1 MGNPKEILKFDNIIK
16 MMIAVLAWGAVTY
29 HMVATQILFISS
41 LEHQIVHLAFV
52 LILISLSST
61 LNITKKPL
69 KWFWMGLAILSLIST
84 GYIMYFYEHL
94 EEVIG
99 FPEND
104 DVLMGSL
111 LVILVIICTWK
122 SWGLTFPIITI
133 ACLLYFFLG
142 HLLPHPLYHPKFS
155 YSFVIGYLS
164 ISFRGIFGP
173 FLAFMA
179 NFGFL
184 LVFFGALLETM
195 GANQFFLE
203 MGKLG
208 GKVTYAGPA
217 HTAVI
222 GSSFVGMAS
231 GSAIGNVIITGSFT
245 IPTMK
250 KSGYTPEAAG
260 AIESVASTGSQIMPP
275 IMGSAVFLM
284 AGFLGIPYEHIM
296 IAGIIPAILYYF
308 GVGVGVEIWARKRK
322 IDPSKEKVDY
332 KVIYTRCLS
341 FIVPLGFLTGLLI
354 MHKSAGMASF
364 WAIILV
370 LFFGFVQPSTRP
382 SLKVLS
388 DGIVRGVVG
397 AVKISV
403 VIAAVAMIAQTF
415 ISTGLGTKV
424 AYVVQYISGN
434 NLYIM
439 LLMTMIFS
447 IILGCGM
454 PTMAAYALMAILVAP
469 ALVNAGISMFQAH
482 FFCFYFA
489 ILAAVTPPVA
499 LASLAAAGIAKSDY
513 YKTGILA
520 FKFAFP
526 GFIIPYFMVFNPSIL
541 LGFGG
546 SVQPILSIISAFLA
560 VLFFTIGI
568 LGFLFYP
575 IGFGMRLSMIISA
588 LLFCGFVIT
597 VIPTLFYSGISLC
610 LVSVLWQAW
619 KKKSVLDE
627 IPAKLLTTNH

>member
-1 MGNPKEILKFDNIIK
+1 MDVKEKSIFNSTISII
-16 MMIAVLAWGAVTY
+16 MAILAWGAITY

-41 LEHQIVHLAFV
+41 IEHQIVHLAFV
-52 LILISLSST
+52 ITLIALSSALT
-61 LNITKKPL
+61 IKKKSS
-69 KWFWMGLAILSLIST
+69 KWFWMAIVILGLIST
-84 GYIMYFYEHL
+84 GYIMYFYDHL

-99 FPEND
+99 FPDNV
-104 DVLMGSL
+104 DVVMGSL

-122 SWGLTFPIITI
+122 SWGMTFPIITI

-142 HLLPHPLYHPKFS
+142 HLLPQPFFHPKFD
-155 YSFVIGYLS
+155 FAMVVGYLS

-184 LVFFGALLETM
+184 LVFFGALLELM

-217 HTAVI
+217 HTAVV
-222 GSSFVGMAS
+222 GSSLVGMAS

-250 KSGYTPEAAG
+250 KSGYSAEAAG

-275 IMGSAVFLM
+275 IMGSSVFLM
-284 AGFLGIPYEHIM
+284 AGFLGKPYAEIM
-296 IAGIIPAILYYF
+296 IAGIIPALLYYF
-308 GVGVGVEIWARKRK
+308 GVGSGVELWARKNR
-322 IDPSKEKVDY
+322 IDPPKEKVDY
-332 KVIYTRCLS
+332 KIIYARCLS
-341 FIVPLGFLTGLLI
+341 FVVPLGFLTTLLI

-370 LFFGFVQPSTRP
+370 LFFGFIQTSTRP
-382 SLKVLS
+382 SLQALS
-388 DGIVRGVVG
+388 SGIVKGVIG
-397 AVKISV
+397 AAKISI

-424 AYVVQYISGN
+424 AYAVQYLSGD

-439 LLMTMIFS
+439 LLMTMVFS

-469 ALVNAGISMFQAH
+469 SLVNAGISMFQAH

-499 LASLAAAGIAKSDY
+499 LASLAAASIAEADY
-513 YKTGILA
+513 YKTGVLA
-520 FKFAFP
+520 FKFAFS
-526 GFIIPYFMVFNPSIL
+526 GFIIPYFVVFNPSIL
-541 LGFGG
+541 MQLEG
-546 SVQPILSIISAFLA
+546 SLSPILSISSAFLA

-568 LGFLFYP
+568 AGYLLYQ
-575 IGFGMRLSMIISA
+575 IGFISRTLIFINA
-588 LLFCGFVIT
+588 FLFCGYVIT
-597 VIPTLFYSGISLC
+597 IKPALFYIGIILSLF
-610 LVSVLWQAW
+610 SISWQIW
-619 KKKSVLDE
+619 KKKTEKDSVSG
-627 IPAKLLTTNH
+627 KLLTN